1 MLCMTGWQSGREAAI
16 AMLAKLGA
24 RVATMCSAH
33 DKEPLVRSV
42 RESPPVDVE
51 VSKSKDFSSLGRDEI
66 VRELFRSVVRDDAV
80 AVSELL
86 RLGNLDVKRVRNG
99 GRQSLMQV
107 AIERNKTGVRL
118 YLTEL
123 AKRSSTSGLAD
134 SSSIPGKTV
143 QKSEI
148 PGTAVQKSEEPKS
161 RGSSFST
168 SAGSE
173 REELESVACGDL
185 VQLGP
190 RVMQE
195 FKGMTAIVTKFSPG
209 EKHCTVIVLDKDRQ
223 RSGVGECWP
232 YLKDITLVS
241 RNFRLGTSVVIK
253 GLQNERSVG
262 YNGKIGTIV
271 PHAREGHPS
280 FVSKKNGDPRP
291 TLVINVE
298 VQGPDE
304 KRKQVLLE
312 PRFLSPY
319 ATELSEAVK
328 NLTDFVAASAPSTHA

>member
-107 AIERNKTGVRL
+107 AIERNKTSVRL

-123 AKRSSTSGLAD
+123 AKKRSATSGLAD
-134 SSSIPGKTV
+134 SSSLPGKV
-143 QKSEI
+143 
-148 PGTAVQKSEEPKS
+148 VQKSEEPET

-173 REELESVACGDL
+173 REELLSVACGDL
-185 VQLGP
+185 VHLGS

-195 FKGMTAIVTKFSPG
+195 FRGHTAIVTKFSPG
-209 EKHCTVIVLDKDRQ
+209 DKHCTVIVLDKDKQ

-232 YLKDITLVS
+232 YLRDVSVVS
-241 RNFRLGTSVVIK
+241 RNFRLGNSVVIK
-253 GLQNERSVG
+253 GLQNKRSVG
-262 YNGKIGTIV
+262 YNGKCGTIV

-291 TLVINVE
+291 TLVLNVE
-298 VQGPDE
+298 VQDLGE
-304 KRKQVLLE
+304 KRHQVLLE

-319 ATELSEAVK
+319 AKELSEAVK